1 MMGEYYI
8 KTCGCFQNRLR
19 VFSWENKISDASLL
33 ASTGEGTT
41 HTRIQRNK
49 INYSMNKEKNVIYF
63 SLFSSVVLLK

>member
-19 VFSWENKISDASLL
+19 VFSWENKISDVSLL

-49 INYSMNKEKNVIYF
+49 INYSMNKEKILYIF
-63 SLFSSVVLLK
+63 HFFPLWCC

>member
-8 KTCGCFQNRLR
+8 KTRGCFQNRLR

-49 INYSMNKEKNVIYF
+49 INYSMNKEKILYIFHFFPVWCC
-63 SLFSSVVLLK
+63 

>member
-49 INYSMNKEKNVIYF
+49 INYSMNKEKMLYIFHFFPVWCC
-63 SLFSSVVLLK
+63 